1 MARRKV
7 ATVVTLAA
15 VLSAM
20 IGADAAANSD
30 AAELADP
37 CQVFE
42 RAVAEGLLEP
52 FEDAALRDQRA
63 SVLLDSADR
72 DCTFAI
78 RVAAGLYA
86 QGDQH
91 PSRLLPKDLAASESG
106 FLRVLETG
114 DLTMLFRL
122 SYLASARDD
131 WESAMGWAQLAGRV
145 ATMVESRDGRQS
157 EAEATRLLE
166 LFAQRPDSGEAEA
179 IAAIEG
185 LMATR
190 GDSIRKGLA
199 AYDDRKRQ
207 PPDPAQ
213 LSMHVTS
220 RYPPAMRSVPRVD
233 YQHAHVA
240 YVVGVDSQGRVAR
253 HWWFDAVP
261 DPKLANTLGSVA
273 GQLRYSADRGAGP
286 LRLGIQVMAFS
297 NGEFGLGFDG
307 SELTQRD
314 SGQDAGP
321 F

>member
-1 MARRKV
+1 MARRMF
-7 ATVVTLAA
+7 ALA
-15 VLSAM
+15 VLFVSA
-20 IGADAAANSD
+20 AWTTSAAANPS
-30 AAELADP
+30 AAAGEPCATFENEL
-37 CQVFE
+37 
-42 RAVAEGLLEP
+42 AEGLLDP

-63 SVLLDSADR
+63 RVLLDSAAQ

-78 RVAAGLYA
+78 RVAAGLHA
-86 QGDQH
+86 QGDRH
-91 PSRLLPKDLAASESG
+91 PSRLLPKDLAAAESG
-106 FLRVLETG
+106 FLSVLETG

-122 SYLASARDD
+122 SYLASARGD

-145 ATMVESRDGRQS
+145 ATMVESRVGYRS

-166 LFAQRPDSGEAEA
+166 LFAERPDSGEAEA

-213 LSMHVTS
+213 ISMYPTS
-220 RYPPAMRSVPRVD
+220 RYPRPMRSVPRVN
-233 YQHAHVA
+233 YQHAHMA
-240 YVVGVDSQGRVAR
+240 YIVGVDSQGRVAR
-253 HWWFDAVP
+253 YWWFDAVP
-261 DPKLANTLGSVA
+261 DPRLANTLGSVA
-273 GQLRYSADRGAGP
+273 GQLRYNADQDSGP
-286 LRLGIQVMAFS
+286 LRLGIQVIAYS

-307 SELTQRD
+307 SQLTQRD